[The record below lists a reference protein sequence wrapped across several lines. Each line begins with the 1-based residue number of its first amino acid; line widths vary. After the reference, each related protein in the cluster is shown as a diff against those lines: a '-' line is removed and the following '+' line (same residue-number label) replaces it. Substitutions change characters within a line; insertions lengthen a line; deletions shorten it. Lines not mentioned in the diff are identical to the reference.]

1 MTDTE
6 PQGPPPFNRPGRAPT
21 PSRSDSR
28 GRRRAQP
35 APSPVTAA
43 ARDVG
48 QKTAIVAAATGMV
61 LTVMLPTTAG
71 ATADGPQEALA
82 TSSIS
87 AATEARLTFER
98 AGPTSKVDPDT
109 KLKQVMVASG
119 GKAKAH
125 RQRDPLQPMDELIK
139 TSPFGYRVSPIT
151 GSPENSHRG
160 QDYGAPC
167 GTPVAAASGT
177 VVEAGFQVDGGGNR
191 IVVDHGNGLET
202 TYNHLCTIDGGGQ
215 PSARGEVLGESGTTG
230 ASTGCHLHFEVMVNG
245 KLVDPTGWL

>member
-1 MTDTE
+1 
-6 PQGPPPFNRPGRAPT
+6 
-21 PSRSDSR
+21 
-28 GRRRAQP
+28 
-35 APSPVTAA
+35 
-43 ARDVG
+43 
-48 QKTAIVAAATGMV
+48 MV

-71 ATADGPQEALA
+71 ATAEAPQEALA

-98 AGPTSKVDPDT
+98 AGLTSKFDPDT

-119 GKAKAH
+119 GKAQAIGSEGT
-125 RQRDPLQPMDELIK
+125 LSQPMDELIK

-151 GSPENSHRG
+151 GYAGELHTG

-167 GTPVAAASGT
+167 GTPVAAAAGGT
-177 VVEAGFQVDGGGNR
+177 VVEAGFQVGGGGNR

-202 TYNHLCTIDGGGQ
+202 TYNHLSTIDTTVGAAV
-215 PSARGEVLGESGTTG
+215 ARGEVLGESGTTG